1 MNDFSGKTI
10 LYTGA
15 AGGLGLPTTVLFL
28 AAGATVIAVDNDPA
42 KTAALADAAAA
53 AHGPSRRRARSISPT
68 LAV

>member
-28 AAGATVIAVDNDPA
+28 AAGATVIAVDNDPV
-42 KTAALADAAAA
+42 KTAALADAAAG
-53 AHGPSRRRARSISPT
+53 HTGPSRHRTARS
-68 LAV
+68 LGR